1 MREKQFS
8 SLRNPSC
15 HILLFILGEKMNFH
29 FSSRDVNSQYFSIE
43 VHSSYIIKS
52 LFSYKNENLF
62 LKKKKQKQKNSEGHI
77 LSSTWFNQLK
87 VFSPF
92 QTASVLLTNTVIYL
106 SEKHGAFDNGRLCFL
121 SFCSVEW
128 YWSWRLKAQCSFIPC
143 NSFLSY
149 ILLFFIFEY
158 VCTT

>member
-29 FSSRDVNSQYFSIE
+29 FSSRDVNLQYFSVE

-62 LKKKKQKQKNSEGHI
+62 LKKQKNKKQTNKNSEGHI

-92 QTASVLLTNTVIYL
+92 QTASVHSSI
-106 SEKHGAFDNGRLCFL
+106 D
-121 SFCSVEW
+121 
-128 YWSWRLKAQCSFIPC
+128 
-143 NSFLSY
+143 
-149 ILLFFIFEY
+149 
-158 VCTT
+158 